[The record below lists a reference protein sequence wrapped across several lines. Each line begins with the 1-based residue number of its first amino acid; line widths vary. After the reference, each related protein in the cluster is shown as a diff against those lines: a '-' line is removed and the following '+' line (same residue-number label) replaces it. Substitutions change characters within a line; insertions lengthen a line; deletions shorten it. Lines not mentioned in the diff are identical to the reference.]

1 MLKTPM
7 LTMNTSPP
15 RTMKIPMKKPV
26 PSSGVAMV
34 VGSWGESGQVALWSV
49 AIMQTCVS
57 NVSQCITILDEV

>member
-34 VGSWGESGQVALWSV
+34 VGSFGESGQVALV
-49 AIMQTCVS
+49 CGYHADMGKQHF
-57 NVSQCITILDEV
+57 TIFK

>member
-34 VGSWGESGQVALWSV
+34 VGSWGESGQVALWSCRHV
-49 AIMQTCVS
+49 RDVLS
-57 NVSQCITILDEV
+57 D

>member
-34 VGSWGESGQVALWSV
+34 AGSCGESGQGALGSV
-49 AIMQTCVS
+49 AMMQTCKR
-57 NVSQCITILDEV
+57 CFK

>member
-7 LTMNTSPP
+7 PTMNTSPP

-34 VGSWGESGQVALWSV
+34 AAVGSQVRWLRSV
-49 AIMQTCVS
+49 ATKETCKR
-57 NVSQCITILDEV
+57 CFTMF